1 MISKFVLNLA
11 FFKFSSG
18 SQGLVFSLSRNQQ
31 TAPLPPSSTFL
42 CFVSPCH
49 QLFFPFLA
57 RSTKQTFCFF
67 TDGKQH
73 KAASSSGAS
82 FFAWQIRVR
91 NVWLVMN
98 RKGPWEGSPSRLPLR
113 AHFHQRRDVWVRDSS
128 TKRELD
134 MITLRNHALRSYMTW
149 LPVPLSVL
157 EARWRQSRPRRWF
170 RKFAISF
177 RQSEKR

>member
-73 KAASSSGAS
+73 NAASSSGAS
-82 FFAWQIRVR
+82 FFAWQRRVR

-98 RKGPWEGSPSRLPLR
+98 RKEPWEGSPSRLPLR
-113 AHFHQRRDVWVRDSS
+113 AHFHQRRDVWVRDSN
-128 TKRELD
+128 TKRANL
-134 MITLRNHALRSYMTW
+134 TW
-149 LPVPLSVL
+149 LPLEIMHCGHTWHNYPWPWVSLKLDDVNLVPGADFENLL
-157 EARWRQSRPRRWF
+157 
-170 RKFAISF
+170 
-177 RQSEKR
+177 